1 MIIFMNCNDY
11 LRIFSGTSRDI
22 NIRRRFSALLLIP
35 EIMLPYR
42 PGEGGSESDG
52 TVGVQSRGGA
62 TAARPLTSQ
71 RCGAAIP
78 LTSQRVILRRTDAVA
93 AGVLADDVA
102 WPRRALSAG
111 DVLSK

>member
-1 MIIFMNCNDY
+1 
-11 LRIFSGTSRDI
+11 
-22 NIRRRFSALLLIP
+22 
-35 EIMLPYR
+35 MLPYR

-71 RCGAAIP
+71 RCDAARP
-78 LTSQRVILRRTDAVA
+78 LTSQRVILRRTDAVE